1 MKTLLVLLSFFA
13 ATATAGENQIVL
25 KNRLGKDQV
34 IAQCAMCHSLDY
46 VTQHAAILDRA
57 GWEKTV
63 GKMINVMSALIND
76 ADKQIIINY
85 LSQNYGKQAG
95 SP

>member
-1 MKTLLVLLSFFA
+1 MRTLCLLLLFFS

-25 KNRLGKDQV
+25 NDRLGKNQV

-46 VTQHAAILDRA
+46 ITMHATILDRA

-63 GKMINVMSALIND
+63 GKMINVMGAPIDN
-76 ADKQIIINY
+76 ADKEIIIDY
-85 LSQNYGKQAG
+85 LAKNYGG
-95 SP
+95 